1 MQILSNLLETQSVSR
16 WAVRAHY
23 APLDTTY
30 EIPIEVTCLW
40 YSLYALSF
48 QVSCSLALYCLR
60 QSCFSCPRNSAFVI
74 QVMLMDHWHIS
85 SRTQYQSSGASITG
99 VLTTSSGNAQ
109 TYALDAKDGI
119 ENQDPFEQGP
129 QSKKV
134 ETQSELHFPGPRV
147 KLSSNDH
154 YADNLLRLQ
163 ARRQY
168 RPERVSRQL
177 RISREKPYLQHPK
190 YIDYRS
196 RPRCD
201 TGKDGKPVWDDR
213 VEEAFQN
220 ALANIEPMGRRKK
233 SQRGRPHGRNEL
245 ISEWIMQ
252 ETGEFRSRKQ
262 VSSHIQVL
270 NEIMKNVPEW
280 KALVV
285 TTEDGNGDRP
295 NHEYHSDSI
304 EQMVRSRNAQGS
316 NDHSYRGS
324 HGAANFGS
332 VDKHSLHN
340 LSFEMWVSL
349 PNQMNHA
356 QHIYSKM
363 QNSNAT
369 SAPITLEEVKN
380 WRGTFPDL
388 KTILEPWHPTDSC
401 DIIMLEASFR
411 LMTDLPPRFSKLGIS
426 LTLDFLHPSN
436 NNGGALAALQ
446 NWTCKT
452 HMYQHGRMVKDVSHD
467 DCHVAGPGK
476 IRPFFESKW
485 WASTF
490 TQLTEKRKL
499 AEASKNDGAL
509 ELANEYCRN
518 FFRGLTVMQEVF
530 ADMPKSHSSHT
541 GGWSDQHP
549 RRRRMAILLWRF
561 SQAPSQPPNDYV
573 GTTTW
578 HKILP
583 PFEKASEADMSSA
596 ASTDLPQ
603 FSMDTIMGDAYH
615 AGSCESNSSFLPTG
629 DTQYSLYTDDQLY
642 QDNLMAFKTNSMA
655 GFDDAVFDC
664 QHSQMELDSS
674 VNIGFD
680 LPTHDLNQLPM
691 ATQSSTANLFE
702 PSHPKQ
708 EMRNRKDSI
717 HTASQHDPYADDGQL
732 LHQPL
737 DDFNLKTHHMLQAQ
751 VGHNDDPF
759 CKPPTR
765 AVQTTQPAPSN
776 LILST
781 IQSEPQPATT
791 YRNSDDEALRSVL
804 LAAST
809 MSNLGNMQQSHSF
822 SQTTPITT
830 STTSQEPLY
839 IPTSRPFTFPTDIT
853 IRSSLQSNHSF
864 AGITSTPTLEL
875 HTQTHEP
882 RPCARV
888 GSKDFETVLTN
899 LHAYNITQEMSFM
912 DFNNDD
918 GCDSGIGIRIS
929 RPQSQPVLMSG
940 AVDVLYEE
948 VVGQGAGT
956 LSGQQQGQREILGSS
971 WEDFSRVAEE
981 SMAGGVGPVKE
992 AVAGGEGEGEDSVG
1006 GGYVMSGEEAEQ

>member
-1 MQILSNLLETQSVSR
+1 
-16 WAVRAHY
+16 
-23 APLDTTY
+23 
-30 EIPIEVTCLW
+30 
-40 YSLYALSF
+40 
-48 QVSCSLALYCLR
+48 
-60 QSCFSCPRNSAFVI
+60 
-74 QVMLMDHWHIS
+74 MDHWHTS
-85 SRTQYQSSGASITG
+85 SRTPYQSLGASTTG

-109 TYALDAKDGI
+109 SYALDAKEGV
-119 ENQDPFEQGP
+119 ENQNPFEQGP
-129 QSKKV
+129 QSIKL
-134 ETQSELHFPGPRV
+134 ETQPELHFPAPRV
-147 KLSSNDH
+147 QLGSNDH

-177 RISREKPYLQHPK
+177 RIAREKLYLQHPK

-213 VEEAFQN
+213 IEEAFQN

-270 NEIMKNVPEW
+270 NEIMKDVPEW

-285 TTEDGNGDRP
+285 ATEDGNGDRP
-295 NHEYHSDSI
+295 NHEYYSDSI
-304 EQMVRSRNAQGS
+304 EKMVRSRNAQGS
-316 NDHSYRGS
+316 NGHSSRGS
-324 HGAANFGS
+324 RGVANGGF
-332 VDKHSLHN
+332 VNKHSLRN

-349 PNQMNHA
+349 PNQMDHA
-356 QHIYSKM
+356 QHIYSRM

-369 SAPITLEEVKN
+369 SAPIPLEEVKN
-380 WRGTFPDL
+380 WRGTFPDV
-388 KTILEPWHPTDSC
+388 KPILESWQPADSC

-426 LTLDFLHPSN
+426 LELDFLHPSN
-436 NNGGALAALQ
+436 NNRGALAALQ
-446 NWTCKT
+446 NWSCKT

-476 IRPFFESKW
+476 IKPFFESKW

-499 AEASKNDGAL
+499 AEESKNDGAL
-509 ELANEYCRN
+509 KLTNEYSRN

-530 ADMPKSHSSHT
+530 ADTPKSHSSHT

-561 SQAPSQPPNDYV
+561 SQAPSQPPDDYV

-583 PFEKASEADMSSA
+583 PFEKASDADMPSA
-596 ASTDLPQ
+596 ASTALPQ
-603 FSMDTIMGDAYH
+603 FSMDTITCDAYH
-615 AGSCESNSSFLPTG
+615 VGSCESNSSFLPAG
-629 DTQYSLYTDDQLY
+629 VTQYSMYTEDQE
-642 QDNLMAFKTNSMA
+642 NLMAFKTNSMA
-655 GFDDAVFDC
+655 GFDDAVFDY
-664 QHSQMELDSS
+664 QHSQMKLDSS
-674 VNIGFD
+674 MNLGFD
-680 LPTHDLNQLPM
+680 LPPQDLSQLPM
-691 ATQSSTANLFE
+691 TTQSSTANLFE
-702 PSHPKQ
+702 LSHPKQ

-717 HTASQHDPYADDGQL
+717 HTASQHDSYADDGRL

-737 DDFNLKTHHMLQAQ
+737 GKFDMNAHTMLQAQ
-751 VGHNDDPF
+751 LGHDDDPF
-759 CKPPTR
+759 YTASTQ

-781 IQSEPQPATT
+781 IQSEPQPAKT
-791 YRNSDDEALRSVL
+791 YHDSDDEALRSAL
-804 LAAST
+804 LAASA
-809 MSNLGNMQQSHSF
+809 MSDLSNMQQSHSF
-822 SQTTPITT
+822 SQTAPITT
-830 STTSQEPLY
+830 STTSREPLY
-839 IPTSRPFTFPTDIT
+839 IPTSRPFISPTDIT
-853 IRSSLQSNHSF
+853 IRPSLQSHHSF
-864 AGITSTPTLEL
+864 AGITSTSTLDL

-882 RPCARV
+882 RPHARLA
-888 GSKDFETVLTN
+888 SKDFETVLAN
-899 LHAYNITQEMSFM
+899 LHAYNTTQEMSFM
-912 DFNNDD
+912 DFSNGD
-918 GCDSGIGIRIS
+918 GRDSGIGIGIS

-948 VVGQGAGT
+948 FVGQGARA
-956 LSGQQQGQREILGSS
+956 LSGQQQGQRESLGSS
-971 WEDFSRVAEE
+971 WEDLSRVAEE
-981 SMAGGVGPVKE
+981 SMAGGEDPGEE
-992 AVAGGEGEGEDSVG
+992 AVAGEEGEESVG
-1006 GGYVMSGEEAEQ
+1006 GVYVMAGEEAEQ